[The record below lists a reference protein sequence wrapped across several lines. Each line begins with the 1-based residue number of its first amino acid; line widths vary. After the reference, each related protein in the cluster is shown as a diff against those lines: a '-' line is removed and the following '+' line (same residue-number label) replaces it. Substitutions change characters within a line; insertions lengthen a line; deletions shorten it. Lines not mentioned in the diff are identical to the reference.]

1 MFTDPI
7 AELRSPAGALISMF
21 IERPAPGG
29 LAALVSDLG
38 RVVRTAAEK
47 RGREVKKSVEA
58 DVSRIKSMTDD
69 LEGQSIPAYAVF
81 ASDLDGIFTVK
92 PLTHTVSSAAVLGA
106 RPYMRP
112 LRAVPRPTRAGV
124 LVADRS
130 TARVFVSFDGSID
143 EISDPLIASIGKT
156 NFGGFSGYDEH
167 TARGRAQEAAF
178 RLWREAG
185 QLLLERHLNASF
197 DFMAI
202 GSFEEMVE
210 DMRGVL
216 HPYLLDLP
224 QVSFV
229 ANPTTITP
237 AALRTELARQRQTLR
252 EQSELALADDLLS
265 AAARGDRGILGIN
278 AVVDATNIQSIAELV
293 VAGDFAKP
301 GAMCRNCG
309 FLARQSGTCPVCQA
323 PMLQV
328 DDVVSALMDA
338 TIATGGRVHQIC
350 VGSRL
355 DKDGI
360 GAITRF

>member
-1 MFTDPI
+1 
-7 AELRSPAGALISMF
+7 MF

-29 LAALVSDLG
+29 FAARVSDLG
-38 RVVRTAAEK
+38 RVVRRAAEK
-47 RGREVKKSVEA
+47 RGREVRKSVDA
-58 DVSRIKSMTDD
+58 DLSRIKSMVDD
-69 LEGQSIPAYAVF
+69 LETESIPAYAVF

-92 PLTHTVSSAAVLGA
+92 TLTHPVTSAAVLGA
-106 RPYMRP
+106 RPYLRP

-143 EISDPLIASIGKT
+143 EICDPLVASIGKT

-167 TARGRAQEAAF
+167 TARGRAQETAS
-178 RLWREAG
+178 RLWKEAG
-185 QLLLERHLNASF
+185 HVLLERHLDASF
-197 DFMAI
+197 DFVSI
-202 GSFEEMVE
+202 GGFEETV
-210 DMRGVL
+210 DDIRNVL

-224 QVSFV
+224 QMSFV

-237 AALRTELARQRQTLR
+237 AALRSELALQRQMLR
-252 EQSELALADDLLS
+252 ERSELALADELLS
-265 AAARGDRGILGIN
+265 AAGRGDRGIIGIN
-278 AVVDATNIQSIAELV
+278 TVVDASNLQSISDLV

-309 FLARQSGTCPVCQA
+309 FLARQAGTCPVCAAQ
-323 PMLQV
+323 MLQV

-338 TIATGGRVHQIC
+338 TIAAGGRVHQIS